1 MFEDRKW
8 LPLILITPVTVLLG
22 FLIAI
27 PSIYI
32 IWLSLN
38 ESTFGA
44 APTFVGLANY
54 AKIFAD
60 PIFWRSV
67 VNTLIVVNV
76 VVYVEL
82 ALALIL
88 ALALTTNFPLKGLV
102 FSILI
107 APYAVTEVSAV
118 VMWRYVFEPDFGML
132 NVMLQAVTGFE
143 LNWIRKPA
151 HGLALISIL
160 SIWIHLPFTL
170 IILYSAISTVPTD
183 LKNAARVEGATEWQ
197 VFTKVTLR
205 FIAPAVLVALM
216 FRYIFATRLF
226 AEAWLL
232 TEGGPARLTE
242 VLGIYLFRA
251 AFRYHDF
258 GAAAATGLVMQAISL
273 LVASYYLYRLYLR
286 MRADG

>member
-1 MFEDRKW
+1 MFEGRKW
-8 LPLILITPVTVLLG
+8 LPLVLITPVTALLG
-22 FLIAI
+22 LLIAI

-32 IWLSLN
+32 IWLSMN
-38 ESTFGA
+38 QSTFGA
-44 APTFVGLANY
+44 APTFVGFANY
-54 AKIFAD
+54 TKIFAD

-67 VNTLIVVNV
+67 LNTLIVVNV
-76 VVYVEL
+76 VVYAELGLALVL
-82 ALALIL
+82 ALALS
-88 ALALTTNFPLKGLV
+88 TDFPLKGLV

-118 VMWRYVFEPDFGML
+118 VMWRYVFEPDLGVL
-132 NVMLQAVTGFE
+132 NVMLQSLTGFE

-170 IILYSAISTVPTD
+170 IILYSAISTVPPD

-226 AEAWLL
+226 SEAWLL

-251 AFRYHDF
+251 AFRYYDF
-258 GAAAATGLVMQAISL
+258 GAAAATGLVMQLISL
-273 LVASYYLYRLYLR
+273 LFASYYLYRLYLR

>member
-8 LPLILITPVTVLLG
+8 LPLALITPVNALLG
-22 FLIAI
+22 LLIAV

-44 APTFVGLANY
+44 QPTFVGLANY
-54 AKIFAD
+54 ARIFAD
-60 PIFWRSV
+60 PIFWRAV
-67 VNTLIVVNV
+67 LNTFIVVNV

-82 ALALIL
+82 ALALVL
-88 ALALTTNFPLKGLV
+88 ALALNTDFPLKGLV

-132 NVMLQAVTGFE
+132 NVMLHSLTGFE

-151 HGLALISIL
+151 HGLTLISIL

-170 IILYSAISTVPTD
+170 IILYSAISTVPAD

-205 FIAPAVLVALM
+205 FITPAVLVALM

-258 GAAAATGLVMQAISL
+258 GAAAATGLAMQAISL

>member
-1 MFEDRKW
+1 MFEGRKW
-8 LPLILITPVTVLLG
+8 LPLALITPVTALLG
-22 FLIAI
+22 LLIAI

-32 IWLSLN
+32 IWLSMN

-44 APTFVGLANY
+44 APTFVGFTNY
-54 AKIFAD
+54 TRIFAD

-67 VNTLIVVNV
+67 LNTLIVVNV
-76 VVYVEL
+76 VVYAEL
-82 ALALIL
+82 ALALVL
-88 ALALTTNFPLKGLV
+88 ALALSMNFPLKGLV

-118 VMWRYVFEPDFGML
+118 VMWRYVFEPDLGVL
-132 NVMLQAVTGFE
+132 NVMLQSLTGFE

-170 IILYSAISTVPTD
+170 IILYSAISTVPPD

-197 VFTKVTLR
+197 VFTKVTMR
-205 FIAPAVLVALM
+205 FIAPAVLIALM

-226 AEAWLL
+226 SEAWLL

-251 AFRYHDF
+251 AFRYYDF
-258 GAAAATGLVMQAISL
+258 GAAAATGLFMQLISL
-273 LVASYYLYRLYLR
+273 LFASYYLYRLYLR

>member
-8 LPLILITPVTVLLG
+8 LPILLISPVNGLLVLL
-22 FLIAI
+22 IAV
-27 PSIYI
+27 PSVYI

-38 ESTFGA
+38 QSTFGSET
-44 APTFVGLANY
+44 TFVGLANY
-54 AKIFAD
+54 AQIFAD
-60 PIFWRSV
+60 PIFWRSTI
-67 VNTLIVVNV
+67 NTFIVVNV
-76 VVYVEL
+76 VVYTEL
-82 ALALIL
+82 ALALLL
-88 ALALTTNFPLKGLV
+88 ALALNTDFIGKGLV

-118 VMWRYVFEPDFGML
+118 VMWRYLFETDIGMF
-132 NVMLQAVTGFE
+132 NMLLQSFAGVQ
-143 LNWIRKPA
+143 LNWVRNPA
-151 HGLALISIL
+151 HGLTLISIL

-170 IILYSAISTVPTD
+170 IILYSAISTVPLD

-197 VFTKVTLR
+197 VFRTVTMR
-205 FIAPAVLVALM
+205 FIMPAVLVALM

-242 VLGIYLFRA
+242 VLGIYLYRA

-258 GAAAATGLVMQAISL
+258 GAAAATGLAMQMLSL
-273 LVASYYLYRLYLR
+273 LVASFYLYKLYKR

>member
-1 MFEDRKW
+1 MFEDRKL
-8 LPLILITPVTVLLG
+8 LPLALITPVNLLLG
-22 FLIAI
+22 LLIAV
-27 PSIYI
+27 PSVYI
-32 IWLSLN
+32 VWLSLN

-44 APTFVGLANY
+44 QPTFVGFANY
-54 AKIFAD
+54 VKIFSD
-60 PIFWRSV
+60 PIFWRATL
-67 VNTLIVVNV
+67 NTFIVVNV
-76 VVYVEL
+76 VVYAEL
-82 ALALIL
+82 ALALLL
-88 ALALTTNFPLKGLV
+88 ALAINTSFPLKGLV

-118 VMWRYVFEPDFGML
+118 IMWRYVFEPDVGML
-132 NVMLQAVTGFE
+132 NILLHSIAGFE

-151 HGLALISIL
+151 HGLTLISIL
-160 SIWIHLPFTL
+160 SIWINLPFTL
-170 IILYSAISTVPTD
+170 IILYSAISTVPAD

-197 VFTKVTLR
+197 VFTRVTLR
-205 FIAPAVLVALM
+205 FITPAILVALM

-258 GAAAATGLVMQAISL
+258 GAAAATGLAMQLISL
-273 LVASYYLYRLYLR
+273 LVAAYYLYRLYLR

>member
-1 MFEDRKW
+1 MFEGRKW
-8 LPLILITPVTVLLG
+8 LPLALITPVTALLG
-22 FLIAI
+22 LLIAI

-32 IWLSLN
+32 IWLSMN

-44 APTFVGLANY
+44 APTFVGFTNY
-54 AKIFAD
+54 TRIFAD

-67 VNTLIVVNV
+67 LNTLIVVNV
-76 VVYVEL
+76 VVYAEL
-82 ALALIL
+82 ALALVL
-88 ALALTTNFPLKGLV
+88 ALALSMNFPLKGLV

-118 VMWRYVFEPDFGML
+118 VMWRYVFEPDLGVL
-132 NVMLQAVTGFE
+132 NVMLQSLTGFE

-160 SIWIHLPFTL
+160 SIWIHLPFTF
-170 IILYSAISTVPTD
+170 IILYSAISTVPPD

-197 VFTKVTLR
+197 VFTKVTMR
-205 FIAPAVLVALM
+205 FIAPAVLIALM

-226 AEAWLL
+226 SEAWLL

-251 AFRYHDF
+251 AFRYYDF
-258 GAAAATGLVMQAISL
+258 GAAAATGLFMQLISL
-273 LVASYYLYRLYLR
+273 LFASYYLYRLYLR